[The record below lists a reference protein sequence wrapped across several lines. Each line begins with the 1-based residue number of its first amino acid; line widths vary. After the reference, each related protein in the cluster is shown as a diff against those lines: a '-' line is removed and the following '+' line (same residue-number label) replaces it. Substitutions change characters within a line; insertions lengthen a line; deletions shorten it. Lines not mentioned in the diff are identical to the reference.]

1 MKNKLN
7 ECIKNNQIKFTGKIK
22 DPTQELNQAN
32 FFLDEAFDLIELNKK
47 EMSIIA
53 LYNSAFHCARSIL
66 FNDGYDEHSH
76 YCLQIYLIE
85 KTNLKN
91 EYIELFDILRGQR
104 TQVQYA
110 TEKIKIEEN
119 LDELYNKV
127 EDFIEETKKIIKV
140 N

>member
-1 MKNKLN
+1 MNKIE
-7 ECIKNNQIKFTGKIK
+7 ECIKNNQLKYTGKIK
-22 DPTQELNQAN
+22 DPFQEINQAS
-32 FFLDEAFDLIELNKK
+32 FFLNEAFDLIELNKR

-53 LYNSAFHCARSIL
+53 LYNSAFHCARAIL
-66 FNDGYDEHSH
+66 FNDGFDEHNH

-85 KTNLKN
+85 KTKLKN
-91 EYIELFDILRGQR
+91 EFIELFDILRGQR

-110 TEKIKIEEN
+110 SEKIRIDEN

-127 EDFIEETKKIIKV
+127 EEFIEITKETIKV